1 MTIFQAAEVLGIS
14 ASTLRKYVSAGRL
27 KTEKYGKAH
36 HIEPWR
42 LKQFFRDDWAKG
54 ESWEA
59 FLKSRKGE
67 VPADL
72 LSIL

>member
-14 ASTLRKYVSAGRL
+14 ASTLRKYVAEGRL
-27 KTEKYGKAH
+27 QTAKYGKAH
-36 HIEPWR
+36 RIEPGR
-42 LKQFFRDDWAKG
+42 LKQFFLSDWAKG

-59 FLKSRKGE
+59 FLDSRKGE